1 MLESHGVPPERIKA
15 FIHQKLSFQVTTAV
29 TDISEIRE
37 KKGKDALKGS
47 ALCHM
52 LKLGNPFIYIGK
64 LKMEK

>member
-1 MLESHGVPPERIKA
+1 M
-15 FIHQKLSFQVTTAV
+15 

-37 KKGKDALKGS
+37 KKGKDGLKGS

-52 LKLGNPFIYIGK
+52 FKFGNPFISVGK